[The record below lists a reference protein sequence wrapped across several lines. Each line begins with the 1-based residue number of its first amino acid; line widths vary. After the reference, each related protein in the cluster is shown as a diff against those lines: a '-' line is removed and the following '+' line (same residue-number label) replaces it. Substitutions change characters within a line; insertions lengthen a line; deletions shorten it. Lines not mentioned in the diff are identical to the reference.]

1 MLGEKE
7 RGMDIFTEMRRRYR
21 EGDLPWDQSLPPP
34 EVVDLAATLTPGR
47 ALDLG
52 CGAGRACIYLAE
64 RGWDCDGVD
73 FVPDAIAL
81 ARARAETAGVA
92 GHAHFHIASV
102 TRLDALRP
110 PYDLALDVGC
120 MHNLR
125 GDDLRA
131 YGTGLAR
138 LVRPGGRYLLFAH
151 LSDEADEAARF
162 GMPESLIRA
171 TFDATFAVERV
182 ERGNTTVGE
191 TPRASAW
198 FWMRR
203 TVAVE

>member
-1 MLGEKE
+1 
-7 RGMDIFTEMRRRYR
+7 MDVFAEMQRRYR

-34 EVVDLAATLTPGR
+34 EVVDLAAAMAPGR

-52 CGAGRACIYLAE
+52 CGAGRACIYLA
-64 RGWDCDGVD
+64 RHGWDCDGVD

-81 ARARAETAGVA
+81 AQARARAAGMA
-92 GHAHFHIASV
+92 EHAHFRVASV
-102 TRLDALRP
+102 TRLDALQP

-120 MHNLR
+120 LHNLR
-125 GDDLRA
+125 GDDPRA
-131 YGTGLAR
+131 YAMGLAR
-138 LVRPGGRYLLFAH
+138 LVRPVRLVRPGGQYLLFAH

-162 GMPESLIRA
+162 GMPESTIRA

-182 ERGNTTVGE
+182 ERGSTTIGE
-191 TPRASAW
+191 TLRASAW

-203 TVAVE
+203 TATVR

>member
-1 MLGEKE
+1 
-7 RGMDIFTEMRRRYR
+7 MDIFIEMRRRYR

-34 EVVDLAATLTPGR
+34 EVVDLAATLTPGG

-52 CGAGRACIYLAE
+52 CGAGRACIYLA
-64 RGWDCDGVD
+64 RHGWDCDEVD

-81 ARARAETAGVA
+81 AQARARAAGVA
-92 GHAHFHIASV
+92 EHTHFRVASV
-102 TRLDALRP
+102 THLDALQP

-120 MHNLR
+120 LHNLR
-125 GDDLRA
+125 GDDPQA
-131 YGTGLAR
+131 YAMGLAR
-138 LVRPGGRYLLFAH
+138 LVRPGGQYLLFAH

-162 GMPESLIRA
+162 GMPESTIRA

-182 ERGNTTVGE
+182 ERGSTTVGAM
-191 TPRASAW
+191 PRASAW

-203 TVAVE
+203 AATVR